1 MSDYEEF
8 LSRTVLRT
16 FDLLTSFCHK
26 MARDKGWW
34 DDDRSDGEIIA
45 LIHSELSEVLEGLRE
60 GNPTSDK
67 IPPSSSVEEEL
78 ADVLIRI
85 FDWAGKRRFDI
96 GRALIRK
103 IQFNCSRPYK
113 HGKLF

>member
-1 MSDYEEF
+1 MSDREEI
-8 LSRTVLRT
+8 LAPTVPRV
-16 FDLLTSFCHK
+16 FNLLTSVCHK
-26 MARDKGWW
+26 IAIDKGWW

-45 LIHSELSEVLEGLRE
+45 LIHSELSEALEGLRE

-85 FDWAGKRRFDI
+85 FDWAGKRQFDI

-103 IQFNCSRPYK
+103 IRCNRSRPYK